1 VCRMVCGDVHNE
13 GQCCTD
19 VNPCEFEAE
28 TDSGDGSEEGRE
40 RVPRAASLT
49 VER

>member
-1 VCRMVCGDVHNE
+1 MCRMVCGDVHNE

-19 VNPCEFEAE
+19 MNPCEFEAE
-28 TDSGDGSEEGRE
+28 TDSRDGSEEGRE
-40 RVPRAASLT
+40 HILGAVSLT